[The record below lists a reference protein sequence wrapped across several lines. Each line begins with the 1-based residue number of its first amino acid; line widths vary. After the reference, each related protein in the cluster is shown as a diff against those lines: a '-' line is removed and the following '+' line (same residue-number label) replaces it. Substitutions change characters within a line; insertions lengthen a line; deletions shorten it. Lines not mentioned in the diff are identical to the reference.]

1 MPYPLLFDSRG
12 LFVNPR
18 RFLMYLYKP
27 SSYNPEVIGKEICY
41 SGDLAYV
48 KASINSFFLKDK
60 YINYYMWRLSYQE
73 TYTWC
78 LHDYLEPSFKKLIK
92 IGVK

>member
-18 RFLMYLYKP
+18 RVLMYLYKP
-27 SSYNPEVIGKEICY
+27 SSYNPEVIGKEICF
-41 SGDLAYV
+41 SGCLDRV
-48 KASINSFFLKDK
+48 KASINSFFLKGK
-60 YINYYMWRLSYQE
+60 YGGYMWRKFFYNDYS
-73 TYTWC
+73 WS
-78 LHDYLEPSFKKLIK
+78 LHKPLEPSFKKLIK

>member
-1 MPYPLLFDSRG
+1 
-12 LFVNPR
+12 
-18 RFLMYLYKP
+18 MYLYKP
-27 SSYNPEVIGKEICY
+27 SSYNPEVIGEELCY

-60 YINYYMWRLSYQE
+60 YIDRYKWGLDYNNSYVW
-73 TYTWC
+73 Y
-78 LHDYLEPSFKKLIK
+78 LHDNLEPSFKRLIK

>member
-18 RFLMYLYKP
+18 RILMYLYKP
-27 SSYNPEVIGKEICY
+27 NSYNPEVIGEEICC
-41 SGDLAYV
+41 GGCLDYV
-48 KASINSFFLKDK
+48 EASINSFFLKDK
-60 YINYYMWRLSYQE
+60 NSTYYKWRLSYRE
-73 TYTWC
+73 SYIWYLPDC
-78 LHDYLEPSFKKLIK
+78 LEPSFKKLIK

>member
-18 RFLMYLYKP
+18 RILMYLYKP
-27 SSYNPEVIGKEICY
+27 SSYDPKVIGREICY
-41 SGDLAYV
+41 SGDLDYV
-48 KASINSFFLKDK
+48 KASINSFFLKDM
-60 YINYYMWRLSYQE
+60 YTDYYRWRLAYQNSYS
-73 TYTWC
+73 WC
-78 LHDYLEPSFKKLIK
+78 LHDPLEPSFKKLIK